1 MTFSPD
7 IWDLILKEMQEVEEK
22 RLFAQLKIDGKLVEA
37 VLVAN
42 PKHKQAFKDY
52 FDKTGTKIPIL
63 WHRYVEEDK
72 CYMVWDKDMI
82 ENIRRMN
89 GE

>member
-1 MTFSPD
+1 MMFSPD
-7 IWDLILKEMQEVEEK
+7 IWDLILKEMQDEEEK
-22 RLFAQLKIDGKLVEA
+22 RLFTQLKIDGKLVEA

-42 PKHKQAFKDY
+42 PKHKQAFEDY
-52 FDKTGTKIPIL
+52 FNKTGTRIPIL